1 MKFGARA
8 AILFLTVLILVS
20 TPTFADDDKPKDKN
34 AATTVSSASDT
45 NAKKDAVPTDAN
57 AAPTDAN
64 AAAGPGATA
73 AVPAPP
79 AASNASD
86 DDEATRQHKWAP
98 MPALDGTPGLFTLG
112 TGDTLPKGGFDIVAG
127 VNKFSRMPGDITV
140 LQVVPSFGV
149 VITNWFTAF
158 LSIDADEHIHVD
170 QPSLLSLNS
179 TNGLQYL
186 NTIYSP
192 FLPCSI
198 PAACPPAYV
207 EDFPFASHNGGG
219 VGELDLGFKIGLLS
233 EKRGKPFSL
242 SIRNDFYIPTQS
254 GFSTLLSNEVQTGQF
269 NYGLGLEA
277 SKTLFH
283 HSILATINWAYR
295 FTRQSSYTVDF
306 GGVTSQGVLKL
317 ADQMPIGAGLLI
329 FPDKRFQIISEYDG
343 LIYIGKGIQNTTFG
357 ARDPVD
363 SLMGFR
369 LYALKNLALDVGY
382 RYNLNL
388 TNHQDRNGFVVK
400 IAYARWPEKPLPPDS
415 VTATCSADKT
425 SVMEGS
431 SDYVTANVAAT
442 DANGRPLNYSWTAS
456 GGEIIGTGPYV
467 RWNPSGVGGGS
478 YVLTARVDNGAG
490 KGASCS
496 SSVAVQPKPVAA
508 PTMSCS
514 ANPATVVAGERPTIT
529 ATVNDA
535 SGTPITFTWQAN
547 AGQII
552 GNGSS
557 VQFDTSGLPAGTY
570 TVTGRAENGVHS
582 ACDCSTTVTVQAPAA
597 APEASKI
604 SECDFALN
612 SARADNVCKRTLD
625 DVALRLQTDA
635 KAKIVVVGYAEPKE
649 RRAQK
654 LASERAE
661 GAKKYLNEK
670 KSVDTSRV
678 EVRTNTEA
686 GKEGRRVEIILVP
699 DGATY

>member
-8 AILFLTVLILVS
+8 AILFLTVLIFIS
-20 TPTFADDDKPKDKN
+20 TPSFADDDKPKDKN
-34 AATTVSSASDT
+34 STAAVSSASDP
-45 NAKKDAVPTDAN
+45 NAKKDVVSADSKAATDPAATPAPALPSAAAN
-57 AAPTDAN
+57 ASNGSDDE
-64 AAAGPGATA
+64 GATQ
-73 AVPAPP
+73 
-79 AASNASD
+79 
-86 DDEATRQHKWAP
+86 QHKWTP

-149 VITNWFTAF
+149 GLTNWFTAF
-158 LSIDADEHIHVD
+158 LSINADEHTHVG

-192 FLPCSI
+192 FLPCNI

-219 VGELDLGFKIGLLS
+219 IGEIDLGFKIGLLS
-233 EKRGKPFSL
+233 ERRGKPFSL

-269 NYGLGLEA
+269 NYGIGLEA

-329 FPDKRFQIISEYDG
+329 FPEKRFQIISEYDG

-369 LYALKNLALDVGY
+369 LYAVKNLALDVGY

-400 IAYARWPEKPLPPDS
+400 IAFARWPEKPLPPDN
-415 VTATCSADKT
+415 VTATCSADKA
-425 SVMEGS
+425 SVLEGS
-431 SDYVTANVAAT
+431 TEYVTANVAAT

-456 GGEIIGTGPYV
+456 GGKIIGTGPYV
-467 RWNPSGVGGGS
+467 RWDPTGVGGGS
-478 YVLTARVDNGAG
+478 YALTARVDNGAG
-490 KGASCS
+490 KGANCS
-496 SSVAVQPKPVAA
+496 SSVTVQPKPLAA

-514 ANPATVVAGERPTIT
+514 ANPATVIAGERPTIT
-529 ATVNDA
+529 ATVSDP
-535 SGTPITFTWQAN
+535 SGTPITYSWQAN

-552 GNGSS
+552 GSGSS
-557 VQFDTSGLPAGTY
+557 VQFDTSGLAPATY

-582 ACDCSTTVTVQAPAA
+582 ACDCSTSVTVQAPAP

-604 SECDFALN
+604 SECAFALN

-625 DVALRLQTDA
+625 DVAVRLQTDA

-649 RRAQK
+649 RGSQK
-654 LASERAE
+654 LATARGES
-661 GAKKYLNEK
+661 AKKYLNEK

-678 EVRTNTEA
+678 EVRSNTEA

>member
-8 AILFLTVLILVS
+8 ATLFLTVLIFVS
-20 TPTFADDDKPKDKN
+20 TPSFADDNKPKDKN
-34 AATTVSSASDT
+34 SAAPASSASDP
-45 NAKKDAVPTDAN
+45 NAKKDVASTDAK
-57 AAPTDAN
+57 AAPD
-64 AAAGPGATA
+64 PGASPV
-73 AVPAPP
+73 VPAPP
-79 AASNASD
+79 SAATNTSNED
-86 DDEATRQHKWAP
+86 ATQRRKWDP

-112 TGDTLPKGGFDIVAG
+112 SGDTLPKGGFDIVAG

-140 LQVVPSFGV
+140 LQVIPSFGV
-149 VITNWFTAF
+149 GVTNWFTAF

-170 QPSLLSLNS
+170 QPTLLSLNS

-198 PAACPPAYV
+198 PSACPPAYV

-219 VGELDLGFKIGLLS
+219 VGEIDLGFKIGLLS
-233 EKRGKPFSL
+233 ERRGKPFSL
-242 SIRNDFYIPTQS
+242 SVRNDFYIPTQS

-269 NYGLGLEA
+269 NYGVGLEA

-283 HSILATINWAYR
+283 HSILATVNWAYR

-329 FPDKRFQIISEYDG
+329 FPEKRFQIISEYDG

-369 LYALKNLALDVGY
+369 LYAVKNLALDVGY

-400 IAYARWPEKPLPPDS
+400 IAFARWPEKPLPPDN
-415 VTATCSADKT
+415 VTAMCSADKT

-442 DANGRPLNYSWTAS
+442 DANGRPLNYTWTAS
-456 GGEIIGTGPYV
+456 GGKLVGTGPYV
-467 RWNPSGVGGGS
+467 RWDPTGVSGGS
-478 YVLTARVDNGAG
+478 YALTARVDNGAG
-490 KGASCS
+490 KSASCS
-496 SSVAVQPKPVAA
+496 SSVTVQPKPLAA

-514 ANPATVVAGERPTIT
+514 ANPATVIAGERPTIT
-529 ATVNDA
+529 ATVNDP
-535 SGTPITFTWQAN
+535 SGTPITYTWQAN

-552 GNGSS
+552 GSGAS
-557 VQFDTSGLPAGTY
+557 VQFDTSGLAPATY
-570 TVTGRAENGVHS
+570 TVTGRAENAVHS
-582 ACDCSTTVTVQAPAA
+582 ACDCSATVTVQAPAP

-604 SECDFALN
+604 SECSFAPN
-612 SARADNVCKRTLD
+612 SARTDNVCKRTLD
-625 DVALRLQTDA
+625 DVAVRLQTDA
-635 KAKIVVVGYAEPKE
+635 KAKIVVVGYADAHEHG
-649 RRAQK
+649 AQK

-661 GAKKYLNEK
+661 SAKKYLSEK

-678 EVRTNTEA
+678 EVRANTEA

>member
-8 AILFLTVLILVS
+8 VILFLTVLVFVCRPS
-20 TPTFADDDKPKDKN
+20 FADDNKPKDKN
-34 AATTVSSASDT
+34 VATPASSASDP
-45 NAKKDAVPTDAN
+45 NAKKDVASDAK
-57 AAPTDAN
+57 AAPD
-64 AAAGPGATA
+64 PGASP

-79 AASNASD
+79 SAASNASN
-86 DDEATRQHKWAP
+86 DEDATQQRKWAP

-140 LQVVPSFGV
+140 LQVIPSFGV
-149 VITNWFTAF
+149 GITNWFTAF

-170 QPSLLSLNS
+170 QPTLLSLNS

-192 FLPCSI
+192 FLPCSV
-198 PAACPPAYV
+198 PALCPPAYV

-219 VGELDLGFKIGLLS
+219 VGEIDLGFKIGLLS
-233 EKRGKPFSL
+233 ERRGKPFSL

-254 GFSTLLSNEVQTGQF
+254 GFSTLLSNQVQTGQF
-269 NYGLGLEA
+269 NYGVDLEA

-283 HSILATINWAYR
+283 HSILATINWGYR
-295 FTRQSSYTVDF
+295 FTRQATYTVEF
-306 GGVTSQGVLKL
+306 SSLPGPTQGVLKL

-329 FPDKRFQIISEYDG
+329 FPEKRFQIISEYDG

-369 LYALKNLALDVGY
+369 LYAVKNLALDVGY

-400 IAYARWPEKPLPPDS
+400 IAFARWPEKPLPPDN

-456 GGEIIGTGPYV
+456 GGKLIGTGPYV
-467 RWNPSGVGGGS
+467 RWDPTGVGGGS

-490 KGASCS
+490 KSASCS
-496 SSVAVQPKPVAA
+496 SSIAVQPKPLAA

-514 ANPATVVAGERPTIT
+514 ATPATVIAGERPTIT
-529 ATVNDA
+529 ATVNDP
-535 SGTPITFTWQAN
+535 SGTPITYTWQAN

-552 GNGSS
+552 GSGAS
-557 VQFDTSGLPAGTY
+557 VQFDTSGLAPATY
-570 TVTGRAENGVHS
+570 TVTGRAENAVHS
-582 ACDCSTTVTVQAPAA
+582 ACDCSTTVTVQAPAP

-604 SECDFALN
+604 SECSFAPN
-612 SARADNVCKRTLD
+612 SVRTDNVCKRTLD
-625 DVALRLQTDA
+625 DVAVRLQTDA
-635 KAKIVVVGYAEPKE
+635 KTKIVVVGYAEPKE
-649 RRAQK
+649 RGAQK
-654 LASERAE
+654 LATERAE
-661 GAKKYLNEK
+661 SAKKYLNEK

>member
-1 MKFGARA
+1 MKFRARA
-8 AILFLTVLILVS
+8 AILFLTVLIFVS
-20 TPTFADDDKPKDKN
+20 TPSFADDNKPKDKN
-34 AATTVSSASDT
+34 VATTASSAGDP
-45 NAKKDAVPTDAN
+45 NAKKDAASTDTK
-57 AAPTDAN
+57 AAPDSGTSPAQ
-64 AAAGPGATA
+64 
-73 AVPAPP
+73 PAPP
-79 AASNASD
+79 SAASNASND
-86 DDEATRQHKWAP
+86 EEATQQHKWAP

-127 VNKFSRMPGDITV
+127 VNKLSRMPGDITV

-149 VITNWFTAF
+149 GITNWFTAF

-170 QPSLLSLNS
+170 QPSLLSLNFP
-179 TNGLQYL
+179 NGQSQYL
-186 NTIYSP
+186 NTIYGH
-192 FLPCSI
+192 FLPCNQ
-198 PAACPPAYV
+198 PPNACPPAYV

-219 VGELDLGFKIGLLS
+219 IGEIDLGFKIGLLS
-233 EKRGKPFSL
+233 ERRGKPFSL

-254 GFSTLLSNEVQTGQF
+254 GFSTLLSNEVQMGTF
-269 NYGLGLEA
+269 NYGIGLEA

-295 FTRQSSYTVDF
+295 FTRQSTYTVDF
-306 GGVTSQGVLKL
+306 NGTPTPGVLKL

-329 FPDKRFQIISEYDG
+329 FPEKRFQIITEYDG
-343 LIYIGKGIQNTTFG
+343 LIYVGNPIQNTTFG

-369 LYALKNLALDVGY
+369 LYAVKNLALDVGY

-388 TNHQDRNGFVVK
+388 TNHEDRNGFVVK
-400 IAYARWPEKPLPPDS
+400 LAFARWPEKPLPPDS
-415 VTATCSADKT
+415 VTATCSADKA

-442 DANGRPLNYSWTAS
+442 DANGRPLNYTWTAS
-456 GGEIIGTGPYV
+456 GGKIIGTGPYV
-467 RWNPSGVGGGS
+467 RWDSTGVAGGN
-478 YVLTARVDNGAG
+478 YDLTARVDNGAG
-490 KGASCS
+490 RNASCS
-496 SSVAVQPKPVAA
+496 SSVTVQPKPAAAA

-514 ANPATVVAGERPTIT
+514 ANPATVIAGERPTIT
-529 ATVNDA
+529 ATVNDP
-535 SGTPITFTWQAN
+535 SGTPLTYTWQAN

-552 GNGSS
+552 GTGSS
-557 VQFDTSGLPAGTY
+557 VQFDTSGLAPATY

-582 ACDCSTTVTVQAPAA
+582 ACDCSTTVAVQAPAP

-625 DVALRLQTDA
+625 DVAVRLQTDA
-635 KAKIVVVGYAEPKE
+635 RAKIVVVGYAEPKE
-649 RRAQK
+649 HRSQQ
-654 LASERAE
+654 LATERAE
-661 GAKKYLNEK
+661 SAKRYLNEK

-686 GKEGRRVEIILVP
+686 GKEGRRAEIILVRE
-699 DGATY
+699 GATY